1 MLNSL
6 RRTTTR
12 LLKSIKFVFLILIF
26 ASGCAIFS
34 RPQTTLLN
42 EREVLFE
49 KGHALMLA
57 QEYSKAE
64 DLFLSLTG
72 QAMSN
77 PDSPYDLS
85 LWNLSLIYEKKG
97 MPEKSILLLT
107 QLLNGQTKFVSK
119 FKIQASLM
127 KNYFRIDNQ
136 PEAMSYKK
144 LLDSENPN
152 LSFDDLYNN
161 LVETL
166 DLNYD
171 RSAPQELDYVRE
183 IQKYLVFVMEQNES
197 LTNEKATELLISI
210 YDSAYAL
217 LKKDSYNHDFK
228 RKIAIS
234 MLTNLR
240 RFDLLK
246 LNDLNINLNT
256 VAKFSKYSET
266 RQKQIT
272 DWLHK

>member
-1 MLNSL
+1 MLSNL
-6 RRTTTR
+6 KRTTTR
-12 LLKSIKFVFLILIF
+12 LSKSIKFVFLIFIF
-26 ASGCAIFS
+26 ASGCALFS
-34 RPQTTLLN
+34 RPQVIPLT

-49 KGHALMLA
+49 KGRALIMA
-57 QEYSKAE
+57 QEYNKAE

-72 QAMSN
+72 QSMSN

-107 QLLNGQTKFVSK
+107 QLLNGKTKFVSK

-127 KNYFRIDNQ
+127 KNYFRVENQ
-136 PEAMSYKK
+136 TEAMTYKK
-144 LLDSENPN
+144 ILDSENPN
-152 LSFDDLYNN
+152 LSFDELYNN

-171 RSAPQELDYVRE
+171 RSAVQELDYVRE
-183 IQKYLVFVMEQNES
+183 IQKYLIFVIEQNES

-217 LKKDSYNHDFK
+217 LKKDSLNHDFK

-246 LNDLNINLNT
+246 LNDLNINLKTT
-256 VAKFSKYSET
+256 VKFSKYSEQK
-266 RQKQIT
+266 QKQIT